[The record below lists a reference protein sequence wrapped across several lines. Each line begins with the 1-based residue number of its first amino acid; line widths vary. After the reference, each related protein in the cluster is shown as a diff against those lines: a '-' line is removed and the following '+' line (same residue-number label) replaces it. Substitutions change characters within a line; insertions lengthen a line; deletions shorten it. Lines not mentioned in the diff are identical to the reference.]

1 MRLSFSIFLIF
12 IVQFVNAQKTFSP
25 YTSSSDWNAPIRWKN
40 PKDKLN
46 KEGLITRNN
55 QLNAVTIFQYALVHY
70 DLFVKTKDSSYYK
83 TFITQVEKYALDSS
97 KYILIDED
105 KVGYPYKF
113 NYKGLKAPW
122 YSGMA
127 QGYAISVLLRYY
139 ELTHNQKALDV
150 AVKAKNLMLEP
161 MPKGVFKI
169 LNDGSYWI
177 EEYPS
182 KQTPQVLNGYFISY
196 IGLYEYCD
204 YFPNDTSASRILKE
218 CYKSLKKKNLQYDT
232 GRWLKYNASGGA
244 CTPGYMKFQVVEMKH
259 LYELTQDK
267 FFNNQMLIWASY
279 TFGKDLKKGFDGGNI
294 YYKEQMAYKS
304 QMDKQKFTG
313 NITLKNLIT
322 KNIDSLIING
332 KNNLK
337 SKLIDGKDTS
347 KLYLKSKKNTIE
359 LYLKDSIEFN
369 NLKIANQ
376 NSFKTKLYY
385 FSNEKNK
392 WLKHKNYQDKSDSF
406 NKKYSFN
413 LDKTDRIKLQVKT
426 KKNTSSYLGELS
438 MTNTSK
444 IDSKIKVLYKYSNP
458 VKIDSSIKVNN
469 IVELKNCKD
478 FKIFYQYA
486 EDKNDLGKQKWNA
499 NKYLKEGEIKLK
511 KGYYNFL
518 YVARISDENPYFKL
532 NKFFFNK

>member
-1 MRLSFSIFLIF
+1 MKVIFTISLFVIAQF
-12 IVQFVNAQKTFSP
+12 INAQKTFSP
-25 YTSSSDWNAPIRWKN
+25 YSSSSDWNTPKRWVN
-40 PKDKLN
+40 SKDKVN

-70 DLFVKTKDSSYYK
+70 DLFIKTNDSSYYNS
-83 TFITQVEKYALDSS
+83 FVTQVEKYALDSS
-97 KYILIDED
+97 KYILID
-105 KVGYPYKF
+105 KNKIGYPYKF

-139 ELTHNQKALDV
+139 ELTKNQKALDI
-150 AVKAKNLMLEP
+150 AIKAKNLMLEP

-182 KQTPQVLNGYFISY
+182 KQSPQVLNGYFISY

-204 YFPNDTSASRILKE
+204 YFPNDTSASRVLKE

-259 LYELTQDK
+259 LYELTKDE

-279 TFGKDLKKGFDGGNI
+279 TYGKDLKKGFNGGNI
-294 YYKEQMAYKS
+294 YYKELMAFKPRIENE
-304 QMDKQKFTG
+304 KFTG
-313 NITLKNLIT
+313 SLTLKNLIT
-322 KNIDSLIING
+322 KNIDSLVING
-332 KNNLK
+332 KNVTK

-347 KLYLKSKKNTIE
+347 KLYFNTKKNCIE

-369 NLKIANQ
+369 TLNLTNQ
-376 NSFKTKLYY
+376 NTHKTKLYF

-392 WLKHKNYQDKSDSF
+392 WLKHKSYIDNSGNF
-406 NKKYSFN
+406 NKKYNFS
-413 LDKTDRIKLQVKT
+413 LSQTDRVKLQIKT
-426 KKNTSSYLGELS
+426 KKNTSSYLGEIS

-444 IDSKIKVLYKYSNP
+444 INSKIKVLYKYSKP
-458 VKIDSSIKVNN
+458 VKIDSTLKFNN
-469 IVELKNCKD
+469 NVELKNCKD

-486 EDKNDLGKQKWNA
+486 ENKNNLGKQRWNA
-499 NKYLKEGEIKLK
+499 NKYFEEGSIELK

-518 YVARISDENPYFKL
+518 YVARITDEKPYFKF
-532 NKFFFNK
+532 NKFFLNK